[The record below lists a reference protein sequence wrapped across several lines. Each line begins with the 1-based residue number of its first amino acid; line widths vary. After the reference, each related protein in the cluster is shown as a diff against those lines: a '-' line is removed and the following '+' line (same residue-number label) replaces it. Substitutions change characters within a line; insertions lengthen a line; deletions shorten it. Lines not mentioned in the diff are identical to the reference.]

1 MGFLDSLFRRK
12 PTQDQFATLF
22 IAAVRQRGYTGEL
35 TYKADEFRPV
45 SDTHLDVYKRQGLY
59 KCRQRAYGMHTP
71 FGRALWFA
79 VRLTRR

>member
-35 TYKADEFRPV
+35 TYKACLFI
-45 SDTHLDVYKRQGLY
+45 HI
-59 KCRQRAYGMHTP
+59 
-71 FGRALWFA
+71 
-79 VRLTRR
+79 

>member
-35 TYKADEFRPV
+35 TYKADEFRLLHGD
-45 SDTHLDVYKRQGLY
+45 S
-59 KCRQRAYGMHTP
+59 AYFNLHN
-71 FGRALWFA
+71 RC
-79 VRLTRR
+79 V